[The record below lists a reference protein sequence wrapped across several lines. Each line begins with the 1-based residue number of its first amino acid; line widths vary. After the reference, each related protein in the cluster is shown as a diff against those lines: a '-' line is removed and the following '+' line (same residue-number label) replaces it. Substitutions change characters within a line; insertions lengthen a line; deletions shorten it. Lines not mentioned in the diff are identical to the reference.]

1 MGGATLAAETKLWR
15 QTRHRASDVRLVNR
29 WLSGQ
34 PMDIGVQ
41 FEGGLGGA
49 CNWISRRV
57 SICSWGTRTPVS
69 SPIRHQCSSSPV
81 LAGDTRLKTWND
93 KSETDCQR
101 TIAAP
106 PDCQAPRGRCTNEPP
121 LSGNRLQK
129 RYHGKPVAPLKLPK
143 NCSPIGKTRH
153 LIIRSRLPLFR
164 RPVRLTPQVSP
175 VVPLNKALS
184 ICGL

>member
-1 MGGATLAAETKLWR
+1 MASLSCYGRATIAAETKLWR
-15 QTRHRASDVRLVNR
+15 QPRCHASDVRLVNR
-29 WLSGQ
+29 GISGQ
-34 PMDIGVQ
+34 PMAARVQ
-41 FEGGLGGA
+41 FDGSLGGA
-49 CNWISRRV
+49 CNWISWRF
-57 SICSWGTRTPVS
+57 SNAPSAISKPVS
-69 SPIRHQCSSSPV
+69 SPIRRQCSSRP
-81 LAGDTRLKTWND
+81 AGMND
-93 KSETDCQR
+93 RSETDCQR

-106 PDCQAPRGRCTNEPP
+106 PDCQAPRGRCTNETL

-129 RYHGKPVAPLKLPK
+129 RYLGEPVAPLKLPK

-175 VVPLNKALS
+175 VVPSNKALS